1 MRLIL
6 PENPCV
12 DFSGAGTDFVYG
24 ITHVGGRKHNEDG
37 LLIMKLPDG
46 YLLAVADGLGGH
58 NAGEVASR
66 LALET
71 LAEVFGEEYVEGLEE
86 DLLAILLR
94 KAHEIAHSVVRERAK
109 GPLEGMGTTLVS
121 AVVRGRTVIVANT
134 GDSRAYLV
142 SRGRLVARTL
152 DHSPLQ
158 ELVLMGQVSEEE
170 AMYHPLRNR
179 VSSAIGRRLMVDLY
193 RWEVGANHILLLS
206 TDGLHDY
213 VPKEEILR
221 ALTPGKT
228 ARDLAKTLV
237 ERALPATEDNVT
249 VVVWRW

>member
-12 DFSGAGTDFVYG
+12 DFSGAGADFVYG

-66 LALET
+66 LALNAI
-71 LAEVFGEEYVEGLEE
+71 AEVFEGEYVGGLEE

-94 KAHEIAHSVVRERAK
+94 NAHEVAHSVVRERAK

-142 SRGRLVARTL
+142 SKGRLVARTL

-158 ELVLMGQVSEEE
+158 ELVLMGHVSEEE

-221 ALTPGKT
+221 AFTPGKT
-228 ARDLAKTLV
+228 ARDLAKILV
-237 ERALPATEDNVT
+237 EKALPATEDNVT